1 MDFRE
6 NFFSEIVIRQRLPR
20 EVVQSP
26 PLEMFMKEVDV
37 ALRDV
42 DGEYGENG
50 LMVGHDLRG
59 LFQTSW
65 FCY

>member
-20 EVVQSP
+20 EVQSL

-42 DGEYGENG
+42 GGEYGENG

-59 LFQTSW
+59 IFQTS
-65 FCY
+65 